1 MSFELSVTIRVPSTN
16 NADVLRKLTDLAAAI
31 GGIGGEL
38 VNANAYSL
46 GLDNRSA
53 LGAAAPAPVAETPA
67 PAPVAET
74 PAPAP
79 VAETPAPVAETPA
92 PVAETKARRTRKAQV
107 DAPAPVAE
115 TPAPVA
121 ETLAPVAETPATLDD
136 VKAVTTRVAAN
147 LGRDAAVG
155 LLSRFGATKATLV
168 EPAKFGAF
176 IAAANALLEG

>member
-38 VNANAYSL
+38 VNANAYAL
-46 GLDNRSA
+46 GLDNRST

-74 PAPAP
+74 PAPVAETKPRRTRKAAP
-79 VAETPAPVAETPA
+79 VTETPAPVADA
-92 PVAETKARRTRKAQV
+92 DV
-107 DAPAPVAE
+107 DAPDPVVE
-115 TPAPVA
+115 TP
-121 ETLAPVAETPATLDD
+121 APVAETPATLDD

-176 IAAANALLEG
+176 IAAANALLEE

>member
-38 VNANAYSL
+38 VNANAYAL
-46 GLDNRSA
+46 GLDNRST
-53 LGAAAPAPVAETPA
+53 LGAAA

-92 PVAETKARRTRKAQV
+92 PVAETKPRRTRKA
-107 DAPAPVAE
+107 APVTE

-121 ETLAPVAETPATLDD
+121 DADVDAPDPVVETPAPVAETPATLDD

-176 IAAANALLEG
+176 IAAANALLEE

>member
-38 VNANAYSL
+38 VNANAYAL

-74 PAPAP
+74 PAP
-79 VAETPAPVAETPA
+79 VAETPA
-92 PVAETKARRTRKAQV
+92 PVAETKTRRTRKAQV
-107 DAPAPVAE
+107 DA
-115 TPAPVA
+115 PAPVA

-168 EPAKFGAF
+168 EPAKCGAF

>member
-38 VNANAYSL
+38 VNANAYAL

-92 PVAETKARRTRKAQV
+92 PVAETKTRRTRKAQV
-107 DAPAPVAE
+107 DA
-115 TPAPVA
+115 PAPVA